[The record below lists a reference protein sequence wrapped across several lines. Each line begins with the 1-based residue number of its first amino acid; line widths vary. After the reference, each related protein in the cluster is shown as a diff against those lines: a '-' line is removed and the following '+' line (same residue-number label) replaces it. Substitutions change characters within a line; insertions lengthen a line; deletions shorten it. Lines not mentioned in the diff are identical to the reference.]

1 MTLIK
6 KGALLLITAML
17 GIALIVFVSL
27 DSIKTSLVETKKHEV
42 ASLLSFAKKQA
53 SDAIKQSRSPEE
65 AEQRVI
71 AALSTYRLG
80 NAYIWANDHNAIARV
95 HVRGDKLGTF
105 QSSYARH
112 VNLLKDKAFNYVVG
126 EVSKPNSSEKVTK
139 VSAITM
145 IPELKWVMGLG
156 IYMDDVEESY
166 QQLVTRLLIY
176 SSGILVVILL
186 ISGLIA
192 RSIYRSVGGEP
203 SVVVSLTKRIAD
215 GHLSQPVTQSVPQG
229 SILESVRQM
238 QASLKRFVD
247 KISSVSVMI
256 NQSTDSLDRNVGAT
270 TESLGQ
276 IRSISDDTLNSMKA
290 LELSIEE
297 INIGIDKAQSNS
309 FQSQSLSEEGV
320 EAIQS
325 MEGSVED
332 IRTSLDGSLHSFG
345 LLAAKYEQITGV
357 VEVIQGIAEQTNLLA
372 LNAAIEAA
380 RAGEQGRGF
389 AVVADEV
396 RSLAARTSD
405 ATVEISKMSEHILSE
420 SEHVSNDLRGLLEK
434 ISQSEAKSEQV
445 GVIFSQVKQGAS
457 DVQSIVADLKQ
468 STKNELA
475 ISEQVYLSIEQLLK
489 VQEANLNRIE
499 QFSLSSIELKRLS
512 DDLQSNS
519 HGFEKERV
527 VAR

>member
-6 KGALLLITAML
+6 KGALLLVTAML
-17 GIALIVFVSL
+17 GIALIVFASL

-42 ASLLSFAKKQA
+42 SSLLSFAKKQA
-53 SDAIKQSRSPEE
+53 SDAILQSRSSEE

-71 AALSTYRLG
+71 AVLSTYRLG

-95 HVRGDKLGTF
+95 HVRSEKLGTF
-105 QSSYARH
+105 QSSYVRH
-112 VNLLKDKAFNYVVG
+112 VNLLKDKEFNYVVG

-166 QQLVTRLLIY
+166 QQLGMRLLIY
-176 SSGILVVILL
+176 SGGILAVILL
-186 ISGLIA
+186 ISSLIA

-203 SVVVSLTKRIAD
+203 SVVVSLTKRIAN
-215 GHLSQPVTQSVPQG
+215 GHLSHSVTKSAPQG
-229 SILESVRQM
+229 SILESAGQM
-238 QASLKRFVD
+238 QSSLKQFVD
-247 KISSVSVMI
+247 KIASVSSMV
-256 NQSTDSLDRNVGAT
+256 NQSTDSLDRNVVAT
-270 TESLGQ
+270 TQSLGQ

-297 INIGIDKAQSNS
+297 INTGIDKARSNS
-309 FQSQSLSEEGV
+309 LQSQSLSEEGV

-325 MEGSVED
+325 MKGSVED
-332 IRTSLDGSLHSFG
+332 IRTSLDSSLQSFG

-396 RSLAARTSD
+396 RNLAARTSD
-405 ATVEISKMSEHILSE
+405 ATVEISNTSELILSE
-420 SEHVSNDLRGLLEK
+420 SEHVSNDLRTLLEK
-434 ISQSEAKSEQV
+434 ISQSEEKSEQV
-445 GVIFSQVKQGAS
+445 GAIFSQVKQGAS

-468 STKNELA
+468 STKTELA
-475 ISEQVYLSIEQLLK
+475 ISEQVYFSIEQLLK
-489 VQEANLNRIE
+489 VQEANLSRIE
-499 QFSLSSIELKRLS
+499 QFSLSSSELKQLS

-519 HGFEKERV
+519 HGFEK
-527 VAR
+527 

>member
-53 SDAIKQSRSPEE
+53 SDAIMQSRSPEE

-95 HVRGDKLGTF
+95 HVHSEKLGIF

-112 VNLLKDKAFNYVVG
+112 VNLLKDKEFNYVVG

-176 SSGILVVILL
+176 SCGILVVILL

-203 SVVVSLTKRIAD
+203 NVVVSLTKRIAD
-215 GHLSQPVTQSVPQG
+215 GHLSQPVRQSVPQR
-229 SILESVRQM
+229 SILESVSQM
-238 QASLKRFVD
+238 QASLKQFVD
-247 KISSVSVMI
+247 KIGSVSGMI
-256 NQSTDSLDRNVGAT
+256 NQSTDSLDRNVAAT

-276 IRSISDDTLNSMKA
+276 IRSISDDTLDSMKA

-297 INIGIDKAQSNS
+297 INIGIDKAHWNS
-309 FQSQSLSEEGV
+309 LQSQSLPEQGAD
-320 EAIQS
+320 AIQS
-325 MEGSVED
+325 MECSVED
-332 IRTSLDGSLHSFG
+332 IRSNLDGSLKSFG
-345 LLAAKYEQITGV
+345 LLAAKHEQISGV

-405 ATVEISKMSEHILSE
+405 ATVEISKISEHILSE
-420 SEHVSNDLRGLLEK
+420 SEHVSTDLKKLLEQ
-434 ISQSEAKSEQV
+434 ISQSEMKSEQV

-457 DVQSIVADLKQ
+457 DVQNIVAELKQ

-475 ISEQVYLSIEQLLK
+475 ISEQVYLSIEKLLK
-489 VQEANLNRIE
+489 VQEANLKRIE
-499 QFSLSSIELKRLS
+499 QFSLNSSELKRLS

-519 HGFEKERV
+519 HGFEKQEL
-527 VAR
+527 VAG

>member
-6 KGALLLITAML
+6 RGALLLVTAML

-27 DSIKTSLVETKKHEV
+27 DSIKTSLVETKKYEV

-53 SDAIKQSRSPEE
+53 SDAILQSRSPEE

-71 AALSTYRLG
+71 TVLSTYRLG

-95 HVRGDKLGTF
+95 HVRSEKLGTF

-112 VNLLKDKAFNYVVG
+112 VNLLKDNEFNYVIG

-166 QQLVTRLLIY
+166 QQLVMRLLIY
-176 SSGILVVILL
+176 SGGILAVILL
-186 ISGLIA
+186 ISSLIA
-192 RSIYRSVGGEP
+192 RSIFRSVGGEP
-203 SVVVSLTKRIAD
+203 SVVVSLTKRIAN
-215 GHLSQPVTQSVPQG
+215 GQLTHSVTKSAPQG
-229 SILESVRQM
+229 SILESVGQM
-238 QASLKRFVD
+238 QTSLKEFVD
-247 KISSVSVMI
+247 KIASVSSMV
-256 NQSTDSLDRNVGAT
+256 NQSTDSLDRNVVAT
-270 TESLGQ
+270 TQSLGQ

-297 INIGIDKAQSNS
+297 INTGIDKAQSNS
-309 FQSQSLSEEGV
+309 LQSQSLSEEGV
-320 EAIQS
+320 EAIQL

-332 IRTSLDGSLHSFG
+332 IRTSLDSSLQSFG

-405 ATVEISKMSEHILSE
+405 ATVEISNMSAHILSE
-420 SEHVSNDLRGLLEK
+420 SEHVSNELRSLLEK
-434 ISQSEAKSEQV
+434 ISQSEEKSEQV

-457 DVQSIVADLKQ
+457 DVQSIVSDLKR
-468 STKNELA
+468 STKTELA

-489 VQEANLNRIE
+489 IQEANLSRIE
-499 QFSLSSIELKRLS
+499 QFSLSSSELKQLS
-512 DDLQSNS
+512 EDLQSNS
-519 HGFEKERV
+519 HGFEK
-527 VAR
+527 

>member
-6 KGALLLITAML
+6 RGALLLVTAML

-53 SDAIKQSRSPEE
+53 SDAILQSRSPEE

-71 AALSTYRLG
+71 TVLSTYRLG

-95 HVRGDKLGTF
+95 HVRSEKLGMF

-112 VNLLKDKAFNYVVG
+112 VNLLKDNEFNYVIG

-166 QQLVTRLLIY
+166 QQLVMRLLIY
-176 SSGILVVILL
+176 SGGILAVILL
-186 ISGLIA
+186 ISSLIA
-192 RSIYRSVGGEP
+192 RSIFRSVGGEP
-203 SVVVSLTKRIAD
+203 SVVVSLTKRIAN
-215 GHLSQPVTQSVPQG
+215 GQLTHSVTKSAPQG
-229 SILESVRQM
+229 SILESVGQM
-238 QASLKRFVD
+238 QTSLKQFVD
-247 KISSVSVMI
+247 KIASVSSKV
-256 NQSTDSLDRNVGAT
+256 NQSTDSLDRNVVAT
-270 TESLGQ
+270 TQSLGQ

-297 INIGIDKAQSNS
+297 INTGIDKAQSNS
-309 FQSQSLSEEGV
+309 LQSQSLSEEGV
-320 EAIQS
+320 EAIQL

-332 IRTSLDGSLHSFG
+332 IRTSLDSSLQSFG

-405 ATVEISKMSEHILSE
+405 ATVEISNMSAHILSE
-420 SEHVSNDLRGLLEK
+420 SEHVSNELRSLLEK
-434 ISQSEAKSEQV
+434 ISQSEEKSEQV

-457 DVQSIVADLKQ
+457 DVQSIVSDLKR
-468 STKNELA
+468 STKTELA

-489 VQEANLNRIE
+489 IQEANLSRIE
-499 QFSLSSIELKRLS
+499 QFSLSSSELKQLS
-512 DDLQSNS
+512 EDLQSNS
-519 HGFEKERV
+519 HGFEK
-527 VAR
+527 